1 LLVKP
6 KDLLQENQLMRQK
19 KNKITRTRSSQRKSV
34 DVTKKTKTTPTRS
47 SQRKS
52 VDATKKKTTPTRS
65 PRKIS

>member
-1 LLVKP
+1 
-6 KDLLQENQLMRQK
+6 MRQK